1 MKKNLLL
8 TTALVAFALP
18 ALAGTYDGGTFDG
31 TKIESN
37 GPRAEGGVE
46 KITNGNSLTVE
57 NATFKNNIA
66 TSVGGVFAV
75 GTTGDNSLTLK
86 NTNFYNNH
94 AVYDGGAVGTYK
106 GLVIEG
112 GIFEGNTA
120 QLTGANWDQGVE
132 DDKPVGGGALSLGAE
147 SVTKVSSIS
156 GAQFNKNKSG
166 KNGGAIGTRLGANAN
181 NSAAKL
187 DIEASFTGNQAL
199 NNGGAIYS
207 TFYTDNG
214 LGKGEGVTIKG
225 TFTSN
230 TAGNSGGAIYND
242 GAKDSAGNNGGVMT
256 VSDSTFTG
264 NSAEVWGGAIYS
276 GGKSSLTVK
285 NSTFKENTAGYAG
298 ALGAGTN
305 TLKTAIENTVF
316 ENNSALEIGAVGL
329 FGADS
334 SLKNVKF
341 IGNKATSTDASSD
354 GAGALFLG
362 AVSTTSVDGVISES
376 YFESNTSGTRGGAIS
391 TRSWYLGDNTNA
403 KLDINNTKFVGNTAK
418 TEGGAFDN
426 YFYNSSKGGFAYVG
440 NSEFE
445 KNSAANGGAIYN
457 HGSTSKQLSDN
468 PSTNN
473 NPLKQLASIEIA
485 DSTFTGNTA
494 SSLGGAIY
502 NELDGTVKLSG
513 TNTFSGNTASG
524 KANDIHNLGVLNVSG
539 ELTLDGGITGT
550 GTLTFESGSTLG
562 ATYNTTKIENKTD
575 LSGLQKI
582 KLAISEVVDS
592 LELDNLF
599 THEDNADGD
608 GYNSAGL
615 TIENSMYDFTLD
627 ETDTTYSRYTVA
639 QKSSE
644 EIAENL
650 GTTTEEASVLLAAT
664 SSSSS
669 NQAFN
674 EAAGALSLAAQSGD
688 ASAVSEA
695 KKLGAGEAPVVLAQ
709 EIGTHDVLF
718 GVVTSE
724 LNGEQGAM
732 ARGLASGDYFKKA
745 TAWIRGLFNKAD
757 HESTSKSA
765 GFTSDTYGVA
775 MGIDSEVSSNTRLG
789 FGYANS
795 QSDID
800 SEGRS
805 TDVDTNSLFVY
816 SKYQPQDWYINTV
829 LAYSWSEY
837 DEKKSVMGYNASAKY
852 DVDTI
857 ALQSMYGYETKFKEY
872 DLTPEFGFRYMHIM
886 QDDYTNKLGTK
897 VGSNTEDVLTAVAG
911 AKIAKNYTLE
921 SGSIVRPELRAA
933 LTYDLFDADNTASVA
948 LANNSSY
955 IVKGEKLDRLG
966 LELGAKVSTFA
977 TDKVELSAGY
987 LTRLREDYQDH
998 TFTFDVKYDF

>member
-1 MKKNLLL
+1 MKKKLLL
-8 TTALVAFALP
+8 TTALVAFAMP
-18 ALAGTYDGGTFDG
+18 AWAGTYDGGTFDG
-31 TKIESN
+31 TKIETN
-37 GPRAEGGVE
+37 GTRAEGGVE

-199 NNGGAIYS
+199 NNGGAIYN

-214 LGKGEGVTIKG
+214 LNKGKGVTVKG

-230 TAGNSGGAIYND
+230 TAGVSGGAIFND
-242 GAKDSAGNNGGVMT
+242 GEKDRAGNDGGVMT
-256 VSDSTFTG
+256 
-264 NSAEVWGGAIYS
+264 
-276 GGKSSLTVK
+276 
-285 NSTFKENTAGYAG
+285 
-298 ALGAGTN
+298 
-305 TLKTAIENTVF
+305 
-316 ENNSALEIGAVGL
+316 
-329 FGADS
+329 
-334 SLKNVKF
+334 
-341 IGNKATSTDASSD
+341 
-354 GAGALFLG
+354 
-362 AVSTTSVDGVISES
+362 
-376 YFESNTSGTRGGAIS
+376 
-391 TRSWYLGDNTNA
+391 
-403 KLDINNTKFVGNTAK
+403 
-418 TEGGAFDN
+418 
-426 YFYNSSKGGFAYVG
+426 
-440 NSEFE
+440 
-445 KNSAANGGAIYN
+445 
-457 HGSTSKQLSDN
+457 
-468 PSTNN
+468 
-473 NPLKQLASIEIA
+473 IA
-485 DSTFTGNTA
+485 DSTFTGNT
-494 SSLGGAIY
+494 SVVDGGAIY
-502 NELDGTVKLSG
+502 NTGELSITDAIFESNKASVNGNADEGYGGAIFSVGRDVTIANSEFTGNTAYVSGAIHESMNSTGEMSIENSNFTNNHAAADGGAVSISKKATIDTAVFTSNTAGLSEGNVTASTETNGGGAIFVAQKGNATLTNVEFYNNKSGAHGGAIASRHFANQGYITLGAAIFDGNEASEEGGALASIYDGVIDITDSTFTNNKAGTEGGAIYIGKATNYAGNASVESTNGGTLNLSG
-513 TNTFSGNTASG
+513 TNVFTGNTAGG
-524 KANDIHNLGVLNVSG
+524 KANDIYNSGTINVSG
-539 ELTLDGGITGT
+539 ELTLDGGIAGD

-599 THEDNADGD
+599 THKDNAEDGY

-627 ETDTTYSRYTVA
+627 ESDKTYSKYTVA

-650 GTTTEEASVLLAAT
+650 GTTTEDASALLSAT
-664 SSSSS
+664 SSSSD

-674 EAAGALSLAAQSGD
+674 EAAGALSVAAQSGD

-695 KKLGAGEAPVVLAQ
+695 KKLGATETPVVSSQ
-709 EIGTHDVLF
+709 ETGVHDVLF

-724 LNGEQGAM
+724 LNGEHGAM
-732 ARGLASGDYFKKA
+732 ARGLASGDYFRKA
-745 TAWIRGLFNKAD
+745 SAWIRGLFNKAD
-757 HESTSKSA
+757 HETTNKA
-765 GFTSDTYGVA
+765 EGFNSDTYGVA
-775 MGIDSEVSSNTRLG
+775 MGIDSEVNENTRLG

-795 QSDID
+795 QTDIK
-800 SEGRS
+800 SAGRD

-816 SKYQPQDWYINTV
+816 AKYQPKDWYINTI

-837 DEKKSVMGYNASAKY
+837 DEKKSVMGYDASAKY

-857 ALQSMYGYETKFKEY
+857 ALQSMYGYETAYKCY
-872 DLTPEFGFRYMHIM
+872 DVTPEFGLRYLHID
-886 QDDYTNKLGTK
+886 QDAYKNKLGSE
-897 VGSNTEDVLTAVAG
+897 VSANQEDVLTAVFG
-911 AKIAKNYTLE
+911 AKLAKNYALE
-921 SGSIVRPELRAA
+921 NGAVVRPELRAA
-933 LTYDLFDADNTASVA
+933 VTYDLFDADNSANVL
-948 LANNSSY
+948 LANGASY
-955 IVKGEKLDRLG
+955 TVDGEKLDRLG
-966 LELGAKVSTFA
+966 FELGAKVTTKA
-977 TDKVELSAGY
+977 TEKVEVSAGY
-987 LTRLREDYQDH
+987 LTRIREDYQDH
-998 TFTFDVKYDF
+998 TLTVDAKYNF

>member
-1 MKKNLLL
+1 MKKSLLL
-8 TTALVAFALP
+8 TTALVAFSMPAWAELGSGDWIPTADEVKALP
-18 ALAGTYDGGTFDG
+18 SVSDYDVHTGSAETGSYG
-31 TKIESN
+31 SN
-37 GPRAEGGVE
+37 YTLIWVKGVQAETAQGAV
-46 KITNGNSLTVE
+46 
-57 NATFKNNIA
+57 FKNNIA
-66 TSVGGVFAV
+66 DNGGVFAI
-75 GTTGDNSLTLK
+75 GGEPSSLKVDGATFDS
-86 NTNFYNNH
+86 NTSY
-94 AVYDGGAVGTYK
+94 AAGGAISNYG
-106 GLVIEG
+106 GLIISNSTFKNNKSG
-112 GIFEGNTA
+112 LIH
-120 QLTGANWDQGVE
+120 
-132 DDKPVGGGALSLGAE
+132 DKTLGGGAIALGA
-147 SVTKVSSIS
+147 VSSTDIAS
-156 GAQFNKNKSG
+156 ITNTLFENNTSYTD
-166 KNGGAIGTRLGANAN
+166 GGAIGTRHGSVADNH
-181 NSAAKL
+181 AAKL
-187 DIEASFTGNQAL
+187 KIEATFTGNEAS
-199 NNGGAIYS
+199 NNGGAIYN
-207 TFYTDNG
+207 TFYA
-214 LGKGEGVTIKG
+214 GENGVTVKG

-242 GAKDSAGNNGGVMT
+242 GAKDKAGNNGGVMT
-256 VSDSTFTG
+256 ISDSTFTSNKAG
-264 NSAEVWGGAIYS
+264 EKGHGGAILDS
-276 GGKSSLTVK
+276 GTLTVS
-285 NSTFKENTAGYAG
+285 NTTFKNNEAYVSGAIGQANTATGSMTIEDSLFEENYATADAGALGIYKDATVRNSQFIGNTAGYDTPNYKAAPDSDG
-298 ALGAGTN
+298 G
-305 TLKTAIENTVF
+305 
-316 ENNSALEIGAVGL
+316 GAVM
-329 FGADS
+329 
-334 SLKNVKF
+334 
-341 IGNKATSTDASSD
+341 IGGTANAT
-354 GAGALFLG
+354 LE
-362 AVSTTSVDGVISES
+362 GVIFKDNKSAV
-376 YFESNTSGTRGGAIS
+376 RGGAIS
-391 TRSWYLGDNTNA
+391 ARHGVGYTLE
-403 KLDINNTKFVGNTAK
+403 ITKKSLFEGNK
-418 TEGGAFDN
+418 SGNFGGAIAN
-426 YFYNSSKGGFAYVG
+426 VRGGSVEISDTTF
-440 NSEFE
+440 N
-445 KNSAANGGAIYN
+445 KNEALKAGGAIYN
-457 HGSTSKQLSDN
+457 GKDANFGGAITATQSSNHGIIKLSG
-468 PSTNN
+468 TNVFSN
-473 NPLKQLASIEIA
+473 NSAAQ
-485 DSTFTGNTA
+485 
-494 SSLGGAIY
+494 GGAIY
-502 NELDGTVKLSG
+502 NDQGGQVIISG
-513 TNTFSGNTASG
+513 SNTFSKNGVSDIYNRG
-524 KANDIHNLGVLNVSG
+524 KLTVSG
-539 ELTLDGGITGT
+539 DLTLDGGIAGE

-599 THEDNADGD
+599 THADNATN
-608 GYNSAGL
+608 GYGYDSAGL

-695 KKLGAGEAPVVLAQ
+695 KKLGAGEAPVVPSQ

-718 GVVTSE
+718 GVVASE

-732 ARGLASGDYFKKA
+732 ARGLASGDCFKKA

-816 SKYQPQDWYINTV
+816 SQYKPADWYVNTM

-857 ALQSMYGYETKFKEY
+857 ALQSMYGYEAKFKEY
-872 DLTPEFGFRYMHIM
+872 DLTPEFGFRYTHID
-886 QDDYTNKLGTK
+886 QEAYTNKLG
-897 VGSNTEDVLTAVAG
+897 SRIADNQEDVLTLVAG

-921 SGSIVRPELRAA
+921 RGSIVRPELRAA
-933 LTYDLFDADNTASVA
+933 LTYDLLDADNTASVA

-966 LELGAKVSTFA
+966 LELGAKVSTFS